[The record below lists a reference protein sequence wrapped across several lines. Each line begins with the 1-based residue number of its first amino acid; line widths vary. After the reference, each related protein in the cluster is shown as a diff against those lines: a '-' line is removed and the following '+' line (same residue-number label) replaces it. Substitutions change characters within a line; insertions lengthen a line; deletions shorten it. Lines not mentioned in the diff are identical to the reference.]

1 MYNGIG
7 LTTPRG
13 SGTSGHVV
21 RNASALKSERKHDTA
36 HTKGHQ
42 YPGERSS
49 KHKHVDKEILEHEQK
64 RQIEVKC
71 LELQDELE
79 EKGLDDD
86 EIEQRVN
93 RFRRQLLEN
102 IDYLDLSKG
111 RKIRSFEIQKLAAA
125 KSKENNRMATALR
138 VDDDYVEGAAFDRE
152 LQELRRQKHLLERE
166 RERVSRAEKDS
177 SSYRHSGRHRSS
189 QSHHNKTKRTAESR
203 DSSVGSEDRFK
214 GDDSRDTEQHRSSRR
229 HGHRC
234 RGRSSSPSDSEK
246 VTHRTHNQSP
256 PNDRIK
262 TVEGGEPGEIE
273 DIDGDDS
280 GATHSVRADDL

>member
-102 IDYLDLSKG
+102 IDYLDLSK
-111 RKIRSFEIQKLAAA
+111 
-125 KSKENNRMATALR
+125 
-138 VDDDYVEGAAFDRE
+138 
-152 LQELRRQKHLLERE
+152 
-166 RERVSRAEKDS
+166 
-177 SSYRHSGRHRSS
+177 
-189 QSHHNKTKRTAESR
+189 
-203 DSSVGSEDRFK
+203 
-214 GDDSRDTEQHRSSRR
+214 
-229 HGHRC
+229 
-234 RGRSSSPSDSEK
+234 
-246 VTHRTHNQSP
+246 
-256 PNDRIK
+256 
-262 TVEGGEPGEIE
+262 
-273 DIDGDDS
+273 
-280 GATHSVRADDL
+280 